1 MSELANRL
9 RQEVE
14 LIGKDESYWPDTQ
27 DVLLSA
33 AEELETLRAENT
45 RLHEQ
50 QDRLVGVSQAVV
62 DRWHTPLWK
71 DAPATA
77 GYINALSAIL
87 AEIREK
93 S

>member
-1 MSELANRL
+1 MKTRTHAEQDYITMQAIAIANETGRDSFN
-9 RQEVE
+9 VE
-14 LIGKDESYWPDTQ
+14 LEI
-27 DVLLSA
+27 
-33 AEELETLRAENT
+33 LRAENT
-45 RLHEQ
+45 RLREQ
-50 QDRLVGVSQAVV
+50 RDRLVGVSQAVV

-87 AEIREK
+87 AEIEGEK